1 VALPEGKKA
10 QVAPS
15 VTALPK
21 KVMAA
26 AMLARMV
33 FGTMVRSGGE
43 GGGGEDGGGDDGVEG
58 GGGEGGGDGGGGKG
72 EGIDA
77 GQSETQSLQEKTPV
91 RVVAQV
97 QTVPLAT

>member
-1 VALPEGKKA
+1 
-10 QVAPS
+10 
-15 VTALPK
+15 
-21 KVMAA
+21 MAA

-77 GQSETQSLQEKTPV
+77 GQSETQSLQEKTPE
-91 RVVAQV
+91 RFVAQV
-97 QTVPLAT
+97 HTVPLAT

>member
-1 VALPEGKKA
+1 MPEGKKA

-33 FGTMVRSGGE
+33 VGTMVRSGGE
-43 GGGGEDGGGDDGVEG
+43 GGGEGGGGDGGEG
-58 GGGEGGGDGGGGKG
+58 GGGEGGGDGGGGEG
-72 EGIDA
+72 EGVDA
-77 GQSETQSLQEKTPV
+77 GQSETQLLQEKTPV
-91 RVVAQV
+91 RFVAQV